1 MLLSHIQAR
10 SSNPARVRIAAIVGF
25 AALTA
30 LAARITLYLPG
41 NPVPITLQVMAVLLA
56 GLVLGAKDGALSQI
70 LYLATITIGLPFDAN
85 GLGAAAWASPTA
97 GYLIGFVAGAF
108 VAGYLA
114 QRGLRRNRSLRF
126 AAGMAG
132 VAAIYFIGALW
143 LTYGFLGGDW
153 SKGWTL
159 GIAPFI
165 AIDIVKAIAASVLAE
180 SLRIGLIRSGG

>member
-1 MLLSHIQAR
+1 MLLTYIQAH
-10 SSNPARVRIAAIVGF
+10 SLNPVRVRVAAIIGF

-30 LAARITLYLPG
+30 LTARITLYLPG

-70 LYLATITIGLPFDAN
+70 LYIATIIAGLPVDAN
-85 GLGAAAWASPTA
+85 GLGTAAWASPTA

-114 QRGLRRNRSLRF
+114 EQGLHRSRVLRF

-153 SKGWTL
+153 SKGWML

-165 AIDIVKAIAASVLAE
+165 AIDIIKAIIAAMLAE
-180 SLRIGLIRSGG
+180 GLRIGLIRSGG